1 MWVHLLCMK
10 KGVSLV
16 DEKIT
21 KKMTI
26 EMTKK
31 KTEMT
36 SGINQ
41 EVVQNFKVSL
51 DEKRKSNL
59 KLLKDKLL

>member
-1 MWVHLLCMK
+1 MK

-31 KTEMT
+31 NRNDLWYKLGRGQKLCRLM
-36 SGINQ
+36 
-41 EVVQNFKVSL
+41 KK
-51 DEKRKSNL
+51 EKAISNC
-59 KLLKDKLL
+59 

>member
-31 KTEMT
+31 
-36 SGINQ
+36 NR
-41 EVVQNFKVSL
+41 NDL
-51 DEKRKSNL
+51 WY
-59 KLLKDKLL
+59 KLGRGQKF

>member
-31 KTEMT
+31 NRNDLWYKLGRGQKLCRLM
-36 SGINQ
+36 
-41 EVVQNFKVSL
+41 KK
-51 DEKRKSNL
+51 EKAISNC
-59 KLLKDKLL
+59 

>member
-31 KTEMT
+31 TEMI
-36 SGINQ
+36 SGIN
-41 EVVQNFKVSL
+41 
-51 DEKRKSNL
+51 
-59 KLLKDKLL
+59 

>member
-1 MWVHLLCMK
+1 MK

-26 EMTKK
+26 EMAKK
-31 KTEMT
+31 NRNDLWYKLG
-36 SGINQ
+36 SGPK
-41 EVVQNFKVSL
+41 F
-51 DEKRKSNL
+51 
-59 KLLKDKLL
+59 

>member
-31 KTEMT
+31 TEMI

-59 KLLKDKLL
+59 KLLKDKIL

>member
-1 MWVHLLCMK
+1 MK

-26 EMTKK
+26 EMAK

-36 SGINQ
+36 YGINQ

-59 KLLKDKLL
+59 KLLKDKIL

>member
-1 MWVHLLCMK
+1 MWVHLLRMK

-31 KTEMT
+31 TEMT

-41 EVVQNFKVSL
+41 EGVKNFKVSL

-59 KLLKDKLL
+59 KLLKDKIL

>member
-1 MWVHLLCMK
+1 MK

-26 EMTKK
+26 EMAK

-36 SGINQ
+36 YGIN
-41 EVVQNFKVSL
+41 
-51 DEKRKSNL
+51 
-59 KLLKDKLL
+59 

>member
-1 MWVHLLCMK
+1 MWVHLLRMK

-31 KTEMT
+31 TEMI

-59 KLLKDKLL
+59 KLLKDKIL

>member
-26 EMTKK
+26 EMAK

-36 SGINQ
+36 YGINQ

-59 KLLKDKLL
+59 KLLKDKIL

>member
-1 MWVHLLCMK
+1 MK

-31 KTEMT
+31 TEMI

-59 KLLKDKLL
+59 KLLKDKIL